1 MKLSACLVILFL
13 ALLAGCATE
22 PPPEVVTLPEQQ
34 ISIQEL
40 KNIIKQ
46 VIPIGIRTI
55 SDNGREF
62 ASQYYLLEDKQ
73 YVAAKDT
80 NIRYWARLLILNS
93 SRPFDIE
100 IEVRR
105 EMRYERHGR
114 VIYVDRGYD
123 LRLAGLLKDQLKE
136 RLVKRRDDLNLID
149 DFRVF

>member
-1 MKLSACLVILFL
+1 MRLANWIFLFL
-13 ALLAGCATE
+13 PLFLTACATE
-22 PPPEVVTLPEQQ
+22 PEPNVVVLQEQNL
-34 ISIQEL
+34 SIGEL

-55 SDNGREF
+55 SPNGREF
-62 ASQYYLLEDKQ
+62 LSQFYLYEDKQ

-80 NIRYWARLLILNS
+80 DIRYWARMLILNS

-105 EMRYERHGR
+105 EMRYERGGR
-114 VIYVDRGYD
+114 VIYRDRGYD
-123 LRLAGLLKDQLKE
+123 LRLANLLKDQLKD